1 MPQVFKALS
10 SITVWV
16 LFILGWMGV
25 LATIAYA
32 ISIITVLFVIPNV
45 TSLMIGGVFVGGVG
59 CFVLSVCVMK
69 LRQMLE

>member
-1 MPQVFKALS
+1 MPQIFKALS

-16 LFILGWMGV
+16 LFILGWAGV

-45 TSLMIGGVFVGGVG
+45 TSLMIGGVFVGGVA
-59 CFVLSVCVMK
+59 CFILSVCAMK
-69 LRQMLE
+69 LRQTLE

>member
-1 MPQVFKALS
+1 MPQIFKALS

-16 LFILGWMGV
+16 LFILGWLGV

-59 CFVLSVCVMK
+59 CFILSVCVMK